1 MSTTDNRRSKI
12 VRKVK
17 ALGYISVSTLAEE
30 LKVTSATIR
39 SDLNALEQEHLLI
52 RSHGGAIPAASPVT
66 NLREDEKAKRNM
78 DLKLRIAAE
87 ATKLVST
94 NDSITIACGSTM
106 LAFAN
111 AISPQGTLNVLTP
124 SLRIAMSLV
133 ENENIKVFQ
142 LGGIIDD
149 FTYSSHGQYAEKG
162 IEMFHSN
169 KLFFGVEGFDPQ
181 VGLSC
186 ATIGEADITKKMIQ
200 AATQIIV
207 LADSTKF
214 RRRGFCNICSMK
226 DIDIL
231 ITDSGLSEQAR
242 EEIQSLGIKLII
254 A

>member
-1 MSTTDNRRSKI
+1 MNATETRRSKI
-12 VRKVK
+12 IRKVK
-17 ALGYISVSTLAEE
+17 ALGFVSVSALSEE

-39 SDLNALEQEHLLI
+39 SDLNALEQEHIVI
-52 RSHGGAIPAASPVT
+52 RSHGGAIPASSPVT

-87 ATKLVST
+87 ATKLVKSD
-94 NDSITIACGSTM
+94 DSITIACGSTM

-111 AISPQGTLNVLTP
+111 ALNPQGTLNVLTP
-124 SLRIAMSLV
+124 SIRIALSLV
-133 ENENIKVFQ
+133 ENPNVNVFQ
-142 LGGIIDD
+142 LGGMIDS

-169 KLFFGVEGFDPQ
+169 KLFFGVEGFDTK

-186 ATIGEADITKKMIQ
+186 ATIAEADITKKMIQ
-200 AATQIIV
+200 AATQIVV

-231 ITDSGLSEQAR
+231 ITDDGLDEKAR